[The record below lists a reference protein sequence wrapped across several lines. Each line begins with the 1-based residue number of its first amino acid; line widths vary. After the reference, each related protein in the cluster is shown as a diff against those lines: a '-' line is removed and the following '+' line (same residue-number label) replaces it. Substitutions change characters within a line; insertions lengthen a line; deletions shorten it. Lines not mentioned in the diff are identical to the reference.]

1 MILGKLAQ
9 ATKSLTLPWGLTTIS
24 PQEIRNINNGDNLLD
39 KMALPSNIISMHAW
53 FI

>member
-9 ATKSLTLPWGLTTIS
+9 ATKPLTLPWGLTTIS

-39 KMALPSNIISMHAW
+39 KMRCLQISMHAW
-53 FI
+53 FM